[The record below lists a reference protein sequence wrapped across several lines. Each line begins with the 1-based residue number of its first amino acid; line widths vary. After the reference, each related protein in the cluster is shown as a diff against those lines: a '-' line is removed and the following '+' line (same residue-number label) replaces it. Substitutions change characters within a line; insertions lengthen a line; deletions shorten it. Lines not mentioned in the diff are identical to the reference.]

1 MKNSELTRKIAGRG
15 AVTLLTLAT
24 AFGALSSAS
33 AATPDNNVP
42 SATVRY
48 ADLNLSTEAGAKA
61 LYQRIAYAAKQVCP
75 VADIRDL
82 SRLVVARACQQAAIA
97 GAVSA
102 VNSPLLAANHAAK
115 THRG

>member
-1 MKNSELTRKIAGRG
+1 MKNSELTRKMAGHG
-15 AVTLLTLAT
+15 AVTVLTLAA

-33 AATPDNNVP
+33 AATSDSSVP
-42 SATVRY
+42 SVTVRY

-82 SRLVVARACQQAAIA
+82 SRLVIARACQQAAIE
-97 GAVSA
+97 GAVSS

-115 THRG
+115 MLRG